1 MKTVRAATI
10 LLVVTLL
17 TVIVNSIVLKR
28 MINDI
33 SDEVIAAEE
42 KNTEKAYAEYTEI
55 YEKYKKKSTYISLT
69 VSHEDLTDIENS
81 FAEIIGAAKG
91 GDIDGIITVKSRLVG
106 ALNHLGRLSGIN
118 LDSIF

>member
-1 MKTVRAATI
+1 MKTVRAAAI

-17 TVIVNSIVLKR
+17 TVIVNSIVLKS